1 MSAPRERGWLEE
13 ELRDA
18 RAAGDLDVE
27 PPDPADYLEPDRWS
41 R

>member
-1 MSAPRERGWLEE
+1 MSRERGWLEE

-18 RAAGDLDVE
+18 RASGDLDVE
-27 PPDPADYLEPDRWS
+27 PPDPSEYRDLDERGQ

>member
-1 MSAPRERGWLEE
+1 MPRERGWLEE

-18 RAAGDLDVE
+18 RASGDLDVE
-27 PPDPADYLEPDRWS
+27 PPDPSEYLEPDRWS